1 MALYSNRKN
10 RLAIKVIPAL
20 MTAGIIGLC
29 GIMPVGAEGLSNN
42 TQIVTKD
49 DSYNRFDIT
58 LSKDAGSESANNR
71 LFVYDQTSKPQI
83 WGINA
88 TLRYQNGE
96 TASIHDNS
104 VTITNKE
111 SKERNQISS
120 VYGIHLLP
128 YFQTAAGQPENGII
142 DVKNN
147 ALTIEN
153 SDVFGPITGID
164 DTNSNTNDGSSLHAK
179 NNSFTLNDSTVNG
192 EFYHIILNQPNEKSE
207 NIITDNK
214 AMIKDAK
221 IEGAYFNFYQ
231 TYGVSNKL
239 DMERNSSNFENST
252 INGNAFGNSTYGFGG
267 AIGRTHTAQSS
278 DNTMTF
284 SKSTITGM
292 VMQDFIYGDDETIKN
307 NRLILTNGS
316 HVENE
321 IDGEYLYGTESVTHL
336 EAEGN
341 STSLME
347 GSKADGGITSVMLV
361 NLYGP
366 KATMKASGNTLL
378 ISGKSVAPCAKGVEV
393 VDKADSDISSTAN
406 TVSISDGSTVGVAM
420 AVHGA
425 GNADRNKVS
434 VNDST
439 VGVVAGAAVDG
450 EGNITNNSVT
460 IGGNTKVDYESA
472 HTDES
477 FLPYSSKDAI
487 SLKGHSVVIAGYS
500 TGNGSIDNN
509 AVNITG
515 QADLENA
522 DLYGYLGGKGS
533 GNMLRI
539 GYDGSQDAVWK
550 NPSDNKV
557 KSVSNFDTIE
567 LHQGTWGKAMLLVAD
582 DMDLSH
588 TKVDISH
595 LSFENGAPAKPN
607 SETVLI
613 DDEGTSYNNSNTQI
627 YDGNEGNGISLAYSL
642 GNSASALLSGSF
654 IGKGTTDNGNIV
666 LKTGNVN
673 VNTVDFNQ
681 VEWGKTPLT
690 LDSGVTYDFSNAKIN
705 TAGIIFNSIASL
717 REGTNTMTLMNTHN
731 GRVINLTNS
740 RLSGETLPYRVG
752 TTLEGDG
759 KAYLDNENL
768 QYSISLTDKT
778 KPHAQPQTHMTVMGQ
793 EAGLTALVD
802 GSDLVIRDLSTIKEN
817 EEKFFGFASVM
828 GGENRYDTGSYLRTN
843 MWNGHAGVGW
853 KSPRSDG
860 SVAEYALFY
869 DYGDGNYRTYDAGRR
884 GHGKI
889 NYKGAGV
896 FGRYRMGNRTFV
908 EGSFRTGRLDNE
920 ARHVLYDGNGKGYD
934 YDTNSRYSAFHVG
947 LGRIYD
953 RGSSNTVELYSR
965 YFYTHING
973 DDYDAGGHYHLDSAD
988 SSLLRIGGRW
998 NHRGPLVQYYAG
1010 IAYEYEFDGKAAG
1023 LADGAPIRN
1032 AAIQGSSVRFE
1043 VGAKYTKG
1051 PWVFDF
1057 GGHGYAGKHKGLGGN
1072 LDIAYRFF

>member
-1 MALYSNRKN
+1 MAVYLNRKN

-20 MTAGIIGLC
+20 VAVGIIGLC
-29 GIMPVGAEGLSNN
+29 GVMPVGAEGLSNN
-42 TQIVTKD
+42 TRIVTKNEQVTGQFLPVTGSEESASMEASHNSLTLYDQGKNSAASGVYVTLINKDGGALSITDNSMEVGTKEGNTSQYTSIFGVYGAPSFALGMGQVTMSRNSLTVNNSNVGDHVIGVYDITDNSNSKDYSSLTAENNKLTISKSTIGETIHIHLYSPNSNSKNSISENTASITDSSVNGSYFGTYQRYSKSGDLKLIGNSSDFTNTTVAGHLLGTNIYDSSNAVSTGNSISLTGSSVAGYLFQD
-49 DSYNRFDIT
+49 DIYGAKGDLKNNKIT
-58 LSKDAGSESANNR
+58 LSG
-71 LFVYDQTSKPQI
+71 
-83 WGINA
+83 
-88 TLRYQNGE
+88 
-96 TASIHDNS
+96 
-104 VTITNKE
+104 
-111 SKERNQISS
+111 SS
-120 VYGIHLLP
+120 VKSAI
-128 YFQTAAGQPENGII
+128 
-142 DVKNN
+142 
-147 ALTIEN
+147 
-153 SDVFGPITGID
+153 FGEAF
-164 DTNSNTNDGSSLHAK
+164 S
-179 NNSFTLNDSTVNG
+179 STVNG
-192 EFYHIILNQPNEKSE
+192 AE
-207 NIITDNK
+207 
-214 AMIKDAK
+214 
-221 IEGAYFNFYQ
+221 
-231 TYGVSNKL
+231 
-239 DMERNSSNFENST
+239 
-252 INGNAFGNSTYGFGG
+252 
-267 AIGRTHTAQSS
+267 
-278 DNTMTF
+278 
-284 SKSTITGM
+284 
-292 VMQDFIYGDDETIKN
+292 
-307 NRLILTNGS
+307 
-316 HVENE
+316 
-321 IDGEYLYGTESVTHL
+321 VT
-336 EAEGN
+336 AEGN
-341 STSLME
+341 SVIL
-347 GSKADGGITSVMLV
+347 
-361 NLYGP
+361 
-366 KATMKASGNTLL
+366 
-378 ISGKSVAPCAKGVEV
+378 
-393 VDKADSDISSTAN
+393 
-406 TVSISDGSTVGVAM
+406 SDGSTSGAVTAVTFDTGGGGNFSKAAAKANEVKLQSESTALFASVVNGVGDASDNT
-420 AVHGA
+420 VHIT
-425 GNADRNKVS
+425 
-434 VNDST
+434 DST
-439 VGVVAGAAVDG
+439 VGIVAGVIAT
-450 EGNITNNSVT
+450 GNVTGNSVT
-460 IGGNTKVDYESA
+460 IGGTAKVDYTTAEEQLKRKGIA
-472 HTDES
+472 YAAM
-477 FLPYSSKDAI
+477 FLPSASWEGNSA
-487 SLKGHSVVIAGYS
+487 VIAGYS
-500 TGNGSIDNN
+500 IGSGSADNN

-515 QADLENA
+515 QANLENA
-522 DLYGYLGGKGS
+522 DLYGYLGEKGS
-533 GNMLRI
+533 GNVLRI
-539 GYDGSQDAVWK
+539 GYDGSQDAVWN

-567 LHQGTWGKAMLLVAD
+567 LHQGTWGKTMLHVAD
-582 DMDLSH
+582 NMDLSH

-613 DDEGTSYNNSNTQI
+613 DDEGISYDNSNTQI
-627 YDGNEGNGISLAYSL
+627 YDGNGGNGISLAYSL

-673 VNTVDFNQ
+673 VDTVDFNQ

-690 LDSGVTYDFSNAKIN
+690 LDSGVTYDFSDAKIN

-717 REGTNTMTLMNTHN
+717 KEGTNTMTLMNTHN
-731 GRVINLTNS
+731 GRAINLTNS
-740 RLSGETLPYRVG
+740 SLSGETLPYRVG

-860 SVAEYALFY
+860 SLAEYALFY

-988 SSLLRIGGRW
+988 SSLFRIGGRW

-1032 AAIQGSSVRFE
+1032 ADIQGSSVRFE

-1051 PWVFDF
+1051 PWVLDF

>member
-1 MALYSNRKN
+1 MSILSDRRNK
-10 RLAIKVIPAL
+10 LAIRIIPAL
-20 MTAGIIGLC
+20 MATGIIGLC
-29 GIMPVGAEGLSNN
+29 GVMPAEAEGLSNN
-42 TQIVTKD
+42 TRTVAKDEQVTGQFYPVKQDGTGSALEASHNSLILYDQKGNAVAAGVYVGLKNTSDGILSITDNSMEVGTKEGNTSQYTTIFGVYGAPSFASGMGQVDMSGNSLTVSNSDVGSLVGVYDITDNSNNKD
-49 DSYNRFDIT
+49 YSSLTAKNNKLNIANSSIGETIHIHLYSPNSNSKNSISENTASITGSSLNGSYFGIYQRYSKSGSLTFTGNSSNLENTTVVGHLFGTNIYDSSNAVSTGNSISLTGNSVAGYLFQDDIYGAKGDLKNNQIT
-58 LSKDAGSESANNR
+58 LSG
-71 LFVYDQTSKPQI
+71 
-83 WGINA
+83 
-88 TLRYQNGE
+88 
-96 TASIHDNS
+96 
-104 VTITNKE
+104 
-111 SKERNQISS
+111 SS
-120 VYGIHLLP
+120 VKSAI
-128 YFQTAAGQPENGII
+128 
-142 DVKNN
+142 
-147 ALTIEN
+147 
-153 SDVFGPITGID
+153 FGEAF
-164 DTNSNTNDGSSLHAK
+164 S
-179 NNSFTLNDSTVNG
+179 STVNG
-192 EFYHIILNQPNEKSE
+192 AEAAA
-207 NIITDNK
+207 D
-214 AMIKDAK
+214 
-221 IEGAYFNFYQ
+221 
-231 TYGVSNKL
+231 
-239 DMERNSSNFENST
+239 
-252 INGNAFGNSTYGFGG
+252 GNSVILSDGSATGAVTAVTFDTGG
-267 AIGRTHTAQSS
+267 GGTFSKATARANEVKLQNRSTTLFASAVNGEGDAS
-278 DNTMTF
+278 DNTVH
-284 SKSTITGM
+284 IT
-292 VMQDFIYGDDETIKN
+292 
-307 NRLILTNGS
+307 
-316 HVENE
+316 
-321 IDGEYLYGTESVTHL
+321 
-336 EAEGN
+336 
-341 STSLME
+341 
-347 GSKADGGITSVMLV
+347 
-361 NLYGP
+361 
-366 KATMKASGNTLL
+366 
-378 ISGKSVAPCAKGVEV
+378 
-393 VDKADSDISSTAN
+393 
-406 TVSISDGSTVGVAM
+406 
-420 AVHGA
+420 
-425 GNADRNKVS
+425 
-434 VNDST
+434 DST
-439 VGVVAGAAVDG
+439 VGIVAGAIAT
-450 EGNITNNSVT
+450 GNVTENSVT
-460 IGGNTKVDYESA
+460 IGGTSKVEYTTAEEQLKEKGITNA
-472 HTDES
+472 KI
-477 FLPYSSKDAI
+477 FLPDSSWAGKSA
-487 SLKGHSVVIAGYS
+487 VIAGYS
-500 TGNGSIDNN
+500 IGDGVENTNN

-515 QADLENA
+515 QADLEKA

-533 GNMLRI
+533 GNVLRI
-539 GYDGSQDAVWK
+539 GYDGSKDTAWK
-550 NPSDNKV
+550 NPNDNRV

-567 LHQGTWGKAMLLVAD
+567 LHQGTWGKTMLHVAD

-613 DDEGTSYNNSNTQI
+613 HDDKTSYDNSHTQI

-666 LKTGNVN
+666 LQTGNVN
-673 VNTVDFNQ
+673 VDTVDFNQ

-690 LDSGVTYDFSNAKIN
+690 LDSGVTYDFSDAKIN

-717 REGTNTMTLMNTHN
+717 KEGTNTMTLMNTHN
-731 GRVINLTNS
+731 GRALNLTNS
-740 RLSGETLPYRVG
+740 SLSGETLPYRVG

-860 SVAEYALFY
+860 SLAEYALFY

-896 FGRYRMGNRTFV
+896 FGRYRMENRTFV

-947 LGRIYD
+947 LGRTYD

-988 SSLLRIGGRW
+988 SSLFRIGGRW

-1032 AAIQGSSVRFE
+1032 ADIQGSSVRFE

-1051 PWVFDF
+1051 PWVLDF